1 MLLKPKSIAFIIN
14 YDLFL
19 QSSDE
24 AYFGFISLISLSAC
38 PHLSMI

>member
-1 MLLKPKSIAFIIN
+1 MLLKLKSIAFLFN

-19 QSSDE
+19 QYSGDV
-24 AYFGFISLISLSAC
+24 YFGFISLISLSAC